1 MSLSNEQLD
10 FFARCYT
17 DTPAEPLVSPLFG
30 DLSGMPPSL
39 IFAGGDE
46 SLLSDGQRL
55 HKRLRQQ
62 GCNSQLSIRPE
73 RWHAYVLYS
82 LREDR
87 EDMTRINAFLSKNLS
102 QERKLRW
109 MRLDNAAK
117 IYPAAQRQSWS
128 NVFRL
133 SVTLREKVDKQGCF
147 PPSRSGRPTERWR

>member
-46 SLLSDGQRL
+46 ILLSDGQRL

-73 RWHAYVLYS
+73 R
-82 LREDR
+82 
-87 EDMTRINAFLSKNLS
+87 
-102 QERKLRW
+102 
-109 MRLDNAAK
+109 
-117 IYPAAQRQSWS
+117 
-128 NVFRL
+128 
-133 SVTLREKVDKQGCF
+133 
-147 PPSRSGRPTERWR
+147 